1 MLISR
6 RSFLL
11 SASIVAGL
19 SVRAG
24 IAQAQDMSPVPGK
37 RVALG
42 GYDPVAYFTKRQ
54 PTKGSAR
61 YWSTFDDVVY
71 FFENGEHRALFM
83 STPDKYA
90 PQYAGF
96 CAGGIA
102 LGVKVAADPEA
113 WIISDDK
120 LFVFSDRRDVTDFA
134 ADPAAFAARSEA
146 GWKKLHGSH

>member
-1 MLISR
+1 M
-6 RSFLL
+6 
-11 SASIVAGL
+11 SIVAQGPAR
-19 SVRAG
+19 VG
-24 IAQAQDMSPVPGK
+24 IAHAQDMSPVPGK
-37 RVALG
+37 RVALS

-54 PTKGSAR
+54 PTKGSSQ
-61 YWSTFDDVVY
+61 YWSAFDDAVY

-102 LGVKVAADPEA
+102 LGVTIAADPEA

-120 LFVFSDRRDVTDFA
+120 LFVFSDRRDVADFA
-134 ADPAAFAARSEA
+134 ADPAAFAAKSDA
-146 GWKKLHGSH
+146 GWKKLHDSH